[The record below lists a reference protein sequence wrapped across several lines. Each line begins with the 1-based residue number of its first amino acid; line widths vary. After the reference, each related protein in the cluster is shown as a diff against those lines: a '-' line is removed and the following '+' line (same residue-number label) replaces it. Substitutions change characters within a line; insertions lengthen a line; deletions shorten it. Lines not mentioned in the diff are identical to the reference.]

1 MMEKNKWFYVALG
14 SLAVSILSLFVS
26 VITYKMPNGVKTS
39 YNILDFFQ
47 GERFVR
53 EVLVDYRGHVFWRID
68 SGSVR
73 VLAVLALGALI
84 MSVVG
89 ICTMRAQRPRTWQFV
104 MALVGLAGT
113 AIPSLLIFYAVLQS
127 SRGFAGRIRIGIAPV
142 IMPIAAVISIIAVTY
157 RRNSALKELER
168 QAREQNL
175 IWEAGD
181 MMDMS
186 RTIVDYGQV
195 NRQGRMQDASRQ
207 GRLQNTSAPDGSRR
221 QQSSSTG
228 QDSGRGYRQRG

>member
-1 MMEKNKWFYVALG
+1 MEKNKWFYVALG

-26 VITYKMPNGVKTS
+26 VITYKMPNGIKTS

-73 VLAVLALGALI
+73 ALAVLALGALI

-113 AIPSLLIFYAVLQS
+113 AIPSFLIFYAVLQS
-127 SRGFAGRIRIGIAPV
+127 SRGFAGQIRIGIAPL

-157 RRNSALKELER
+157 RRNSALKEMER
-168 QAREQNL
+168 RAREQNL

-181 MMDMS
+181 MMDMN
-186 RTIVDYGQV
+186 RTVVDYGKGS
-195 NRQGRMQDASRQ
+195 RQGMLQNSSRQ
-207 GRLQNTSAPDGSRR
+207 GRLQNPSAPDGSRR
-221 QQSSSTG
+221 QQGGSTG
-228 QDSGRGYRQRG
+228 HDSGSGYRQRG

>member
-1 MMEKNKWFYVALG
+1 MEKNKWFYVALG

-26 VITYKMPNGVKTS
+26 VITYTMPNGVKTS
-39 YNILDFFQ
+39 YNILDFFK

-68 SGSVR
+68 SASVR
-73 VLAVLALGALI
+73 ILAVLALGALI

-113 AIPSLLIFYAVLQS
+113 AIPSLLIFYAVFQS
-127 SRGFAGRIRIGIAPV
+127 SKGFAGQIRIGIAPV
-142 IMPIAAVISIIAVTY
+142 IMPISAVISIIAVTY
-157 RRNSALKELER
+157 RRNSALKEMER
-168 QAREQNL
+168 LAREQNL

-181 MMDMS
+181 MMEMN
-186 RTIVDYGQV
+186 RTVVDYGQT
-195 NRQGRMQDASRQ
+195 SRQ
-207 GRLQNTSAPDGSRR
+207 GRLQNSARQGRLQNPSAADGNRR
-221 QQSSSTG
+221 QQSG
-228 QDSGRGYRQRG
+228 GAGRDSGSGYRH

>member
-26 VITYKMPNGVKTS
+26 VITYKMPYGAKTS

-53 EVLVDYRGHVFWRID
+53 EVLVDYRGRVFWQID

-73 VLAVLALGALI
+73 ILAVLALGALI
-84 MSVVG
+84 MSVIG

-113 AIPSLLIFYAVLQS
+113 AIPSILIFYAVFQS
-127 SRGFAGRIRIGIAPV
+127 SKGFAGQIQIGIAPV

-157 RRNSALKELER
+157 RRNSALKEMER
-168 QAREQNL
+168 RAREQNL

-181 MMDMS
+181 MTDMG
-186 RTIVDYGQV
+186 RTVVDYGKV
-195 NRQGRMQDASRQ
+195 YRQ
-207 GRLQNTSAPDGSRR
+207 GRLQNPAAADRNRR
-221 QQSSSTG
+221 QQSSSG
-228 QDSGRGYRQRG
+228 QDSDPGYWQRG